1 MNISGKSQINWNELN
16 IMYSLLLFDKREPA
30 FYIQG
35 SSPPQNQYHVMPLRV
50 EERLSYLRS
59 LSSALLTAM
68 WKL

>member
-16 IMYSLLLFDKREPA
+16 IMYSILLFDKQEPA
-30 FYIQG
+30 LYIHG
-35 SSPPQNQYHVMPLRV
+35 GLPPQNQYQVMPLRV
-50 EERLSYLRS
+50 DERLSYLRS